1 MCIRFAVLLMGL
13 ALATADLAQG
23 AGFALIEQSVTGLG
37 NAFAGSSASAQ
48 DASTIFYNPAGMT
61 LLPGQQ
67 VVAGL
72 HYVAPSAKFQKTE
85 AKNALGL
92 DVSGGNGGDAGESG
106 LVPNLFYSLNPG
118 GRLTFGLGITA
129 PFGLTTEY
137 PFDWVGRY
145 HAVKSDLKTININ
158 PSLAFKVTDRLSLG
172 AGLSAQYIDVQ
183 LTSMVDFGLAAFQ
196 QSGGAPALLPLVSN
210 PNADV
215 YADLN
220 ADDWGGGYN
229 LGLLYEF
236 SDQTRIGLA
245 YRSRIL
251 HTLKGDAAFTL
262 ANQAFLSGFGLDG
275 AALAR
280 FTPQGI
286 SGKVELPAS
295 ASLGFFSQLTPA
307 WAVMADVMWTDW
319 SSFDQLLIEFD
330 GSLAANPSLT
340 TENWDDNWRYAV
352 GASFTPG
359 EPWILRLGL
368 AYDQTPIPDA
378 FRTPR
383 IPGEDRFWTAIG
395 GGYRLNE
402 VVRVDLAYV
411 HLFVDDS
418 RVMRAAAGEDLSRGS
433 LFGSYENAVDIL
445 SGQLTC
451 SF

>member
-1 MCIRFAVLLMGL
+1 MRIRFVVLLMVL
-13 ALATADLAQG
+13 ALATAGFAQG

-92 DVSGGNGGDAGESG
+92 DISGGNGGDAGESG

-118 GRLTFGLGITA
+118 GRLAFGLGITA

-183 LTSMVDFGLAAFQ
+183 LTSMIDFGLL
-196 QSGGAPALLPLVSN
+196 SGVPGLASVHSS
-210 PNADV
+210 DV

-220 ADDWGGGYN
+220 ADDWGAGYN
-229 LGLLYEF
+229 LGLLYEI

-251 HTLKGDAAFTL
+251 HTLKGAAAFSLVDPNNPL
-262 ANQAFLSGFGLDG
+262 AVP
-275 AALAR
+275 ALTQFR
-280 FTPQGI
+280 PQNI

-330 GSLAANPSLT
+330 GTLAATPSLT
-340 TENWDDNWRYAV
+340 TENWDDNWRYAI
-352 GASFTPG
+352 GASFTPS
-359 EPWILRLGL
+359 ETWILRLGL
-368 AYDQTPIPDA
+368 AYDETPIPDA

-402 VVRVDLAYV
+402 NVRFDLAYV

-418 RVMRAAAGEDLSRGS
+418 RVMRAAVGEDLSRGS